1 MRISSSLLQLHGKG
15 RAVRKRQGSFGSFFG
30 LVCSSIPFLAFLLH
44 NDHSTSIHTDF
55 FIGEDFF
62 FTIEG
67 LNPSPERSTALK
79 REGLL

>member
-1 MRISSSLLQLHGKG
+1 MRISPSLLQLHGKG
-15 RAVRKRQGSFGSFFG
+15 RAVRKRQGSFGSFLG
-30 LVCSSIPFLAFLLH
+30 LVCSCIPFLALLLH
-44 NDHSTSIHTDF
+44 NDHSTSIHNGF
-55 FIGEDFF
+55 LYWGGVF